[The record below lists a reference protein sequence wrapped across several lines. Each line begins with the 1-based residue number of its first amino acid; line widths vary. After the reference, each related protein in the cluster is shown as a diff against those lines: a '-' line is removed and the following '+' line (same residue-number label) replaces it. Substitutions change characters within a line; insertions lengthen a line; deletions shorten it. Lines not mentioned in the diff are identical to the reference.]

1 MDLTVSSYYVA
12 IENFTDDNRIKR
24 KKITASFEDVVD
36 TIEINEVAPAIRT
49 TEYSGDFSH
58 LFLRT
63 LDRKFLNL
71 KDDEF
76 LNENNFSNLLTLD
89 EYQLSS
95 INNFLLDCEVK

>member
-1 MDLTVSSYYVA
+1 MDLTASSYYVA

-49 TEYSGDFSH
+49 TEYSGDFPH

>member
-1 MDLTVSSYYVA
+1 MDLTVSGYYVA

-24 KKITASFEDVVD
+24 KKITASLEDLVD
-36 TIEINEVAPAIRT
+36 TIEINEIAPAIRT
-49 TEYSGDFSH
+49 TEYSGDFPH

-76 LNENNFSNLLTLD
+76 LKENNFSNLLTLD

-95 INNFLLDCEVK
+95 INNFLLDCEVE